1 MSVLLTAI
9 EIQSAEVPR
18 RKMGQILNDGMRAIA
33 MRHRMVTLGKHFKK
47 NAETAPGGGY
57 GYVARGVKYMERK
70 QRKYGTD
77 DPNVMTGTL
86 MRHTKNNSVVR
97 ATQYRSSVTIKAP
110 HPLKDQQRKEL
121 EAVTGDEV
129 ADAQK
134 FGQEHVSKA
143 VSDPKNMLKRKRRVT

>member
-9 EIQSAEVPR
+9 EIQSDEVTSR
-18 RKMGQILNDGMRAIA
+18 RMGQILREGMRAIA

-70 QRKYGTD
+70 QRKFGTD

-97 ATQYRSSVTIKAP
+97 FTQYRSSVTIKAP
-110 HPLKDQQRKEL
+110 HKINGQQRAEL
-121 EAVTGDEV
+121 EAITGEEI

-134 FGQEHVSKA
+134 FGQEFVRNA
-143 VSDPKNMLKRKRRVT
+143 IAEPKNKRKRKRRVT